1 MAIEK
6 IVVKIGDREIE
17 LTMDEAREL
26 WSELDQ
32 LFSAP
37 KGSMGDLQ
45 MEFEKSLQMEFEK
58 REFEKL
64 MPRDPFRQYYV
75 GDRVGYNPLEIT

>member
-45 MEFEKSLQMEFEK
+45 REFEK

-64 MPRDPFRQYYV
+64 MPKKPP
-75 GDRVGYNPLEIT
+75 PLEIT